1 MNESKNDFAF
11 LPLGGTGEIGMNFN
25 LYRLNGKWL
34 AFDCGIGFGGN
45 DMPEADILVADPDF
59 IARQNENLLGLIITH
74 AHEDHIGAVAYL
86 WPQLRC
92 PIYVTSFGAAV
103 LRRKLREA
111 NLLDEVPIHLI
122 KLGSR
127 FQIDEFDLEFIP
139 VTHSIPEA
147 QSVVIRTPYGTV
159 LHTGDWKLDTDPVIG
174 EVTNLKKFA
183 EIGREGV
190 LAMVCDSTNVMV
202 KTPPET
208 EGAVRRSL
216 IELIKGLKGRVAVT
230 CFASNVSRVES
241 IAIAAKEANRCVV
254 VIGRS
259 LHNLEVSARE
269 SGYLSSVPPFLT
281 ERDINDLSDENI
293 LFIITGSQG
302 EERSALTRI
311 ALDTHQTISLGQ
323 GDTVIYSSR
332 NIPGNERAIT
342 HVQDN
347 LVRRGVKVITSR
359 DHLVHVSGHASY
371 NEVMDLFNLVKPR
384 YTIPVHGEWIH
395 LSSLAELAEK
405 TGSKPILLE
414 DGDIVRFKNKQ
425 VEIVGSAPFGRLA
438 VDGNRLLSMDGNI
451 MIARRRMLFNGVVIG
466 SFAMD
471 QDGHLIADPMVSAPG
486 LLDPNDEESIYV
498 ADDFA
503 DALEAL
509 PREVRLNDEAV
520 IDSAKSILRRILG
533 RKLRKKPWVDAHLL
547 RI

>member
-127 FQIDEFDLEFIP
+127 IQIDEFDLEFIP

-190 LAMVCDSTNVMV
+190 LVMVCDSTNVMV

-414 DGDIVRFKNKQ
+414 DGDIVRFRNKQ

>member
-127 FQIDEFDLEFIP
+127 IQIDEFDLEFIP

-190 LAMVCDSTNVMV
+190 LAMICDSTNVMV

-281 ERDINDLSDENI
+281 ERDISDLSDENI

-371 NEVMDLFNLVKPR
+371 NEVMDLFNLVKPG

-405 TGSKPILLE
+405 MGSKPILLE

>member
-127 FQIDEFDLEFIP
+127 IQIDEFDLEFIP

-183 EIGREGV
+183 EIGRESV

>member
-127 FQIDEFDLEFIP
+127 IQIDEFDLEFIP

-190 LAMVCDSTNVMV
+190 LVMVCDSTNVMV

-414 DGDIVRFKNKQ
+414 DGDIVRFRNKQ

-509 PREVRLNDEAV
+509 PRKVRLNDEAV

>member
-1 MNESKNDFAF
+1 M
-11 LPLGGTGEIGMNFN
+11 
-25 LYRLNGKWL
+25 
-34 AFDCGIGFGGN
+34 
-45 DMPEADILVADPDF
+45 
-59 IARQNENLLGLIITH
+59 
-74 AHEDHIGAVAYL
+74 
-86 WPQLRC
+86 
-92 PIYVTSFGAAV
+92 
-103 LRRKLREA
+103 
-111 NLLDEVPIHLI
+111 
-122 KLGSR
+122 
-127 FQIDEFDLEFIP
+127 
-139 VTHSIPEA
+139 
-147 QSVVIRTPYGTV
+147 
-159 LHTGDWKLDTDPVIG
+159 
-174 EVTNLKKFA
+174 
-183 EIGREGV
+183 
-190 LAMVCDSTNVMV
+190 
-202 KTPPET
+202 
-208 EGAVRRSL
+208 
-216 IELIKGLKGRVAVT
+216 
-230 CFASNVSRVES
+230 
-241 IAIAAKEANRCVV
+241 
-254 VIGRS
+254 
-259 LHNLEVSARE
+259 
-269 SGYLSSVPPFLT
+269 
-281 ERDINDLSDENI
+281 
-293 LFIITGSQG
+293 
-302 EERSALTRI
+302 
-311 ALDTHQTISLGQ
+311 DTHQTISLGQ

-414 DGDIVRFKNKQ
+414 DGDIVRFRNKQ